1 MRLRWQRKAPRTRS
15 DRTQVQSQ
23 IKSRCHRSSLKRRD
37 STAYPTSVQI
47 NGATALLL
55 QADMDWDKYDKWY
68 CSFSLC
74 GGRRASMKF
83 SSFHMMSISTSC
95 SSHVSFE
102 RSSHTWTKFIQIQT
116 QCNLLNGKN
125 CRSHTSFSVSSRI
138 NSLCC
143 CKAETGWDK
152 WL

>member
-1 MRLRWQRKAPRTRS
+1 MRLRWQSKAPRTRS

-55 QADMDWDKYDKWY
+55 QADMDWDKWH

-74 GGRRASMKF
+74 GGCEPPWNSLHSIWCPSPLPALHMFLLKYLVILEPNSSKF
-83 SSFHMMSISTSC
+83 
-95 SSHVSFE
+95 
-102 RSSHTWTKFIQIQT
+102 KA

-125 CRSHTSFSVSSRI
+125 CRSHTSFSVSSRL